1 MYGPMLVHVISYSTT
16 GLSTKHKRLALRGL
30 DNTLTIGLVPI
41 FLEDF

>member
-1 MYGPMLVHVISYSTT
+1 MYSPMLVHVISYSTT
-16 GLSTKHKRLALRGL
+16 GLSTKHKSLALREL